1 MCHAIKNV
9 FAAAIPNTPTNL
21 SNTSVTYHSMSISW
35 NVPSDTGGCD
45 IVNYIITVTN
55 SSNPRNITTTDNTT
69 SYTVNELMSGQSYS
83 FTVRANN
90 CIGLGEKSNV
100 ISITLP
106 AIGLFVFF
114 I

>member
-1 MCHAIKNV
+1 MS
-9 FAAAIPNTPTNL
+9 L
-21 SNTSVTYHSMSISW
+21 SWT
-35 NVPSDTGGCD
+35 VPSDIGGCN

-55 SSNPRNITTTDNTT
+55 SSNPWNTTTTDNST
-69 SYTVNELMSGQSYS
+69 SYTVNELISGQSYS